1 MEKVALVTS
10 HMRVYGLNRCLRL
23 LQLPKSTFYAQ
34 KHKCSLTTRYQHLQ
48 SILHKIL
55 LKHPGYGYRRL
66 KQELCKRGIMMNHKP
81 LLKLLRLWGLNLPR
95 RIVRK
100 RLSGIETILRELG
113 SRVNLIRQVPK
124 ETWKPLHMLRT
135 DFTEIPYRG
144 GKAHL
149 IPYLDAVGKRI
160 CGYAIGT
167 EQTTALALSAYRK
180 AKRYL
185 KRKGV
190 KLENVYVHQDQ
201 GTQFTSYAYV
211 GTLANDGI
219 TLSYSR
225 KGTPQD
231 NPEME
236 SFFGRLKDEW
246 KMVFAE
252 ANSFE
257 KVERLVAKAIR
268 YYNTSRIHSELNGM
282 SPDEFSKTLPPIA

>member
-1 MEKVALVTS
+1 MASYAKE
-10 HMRVYGLNRCLRL
+10 YGLNLCLRL
-23 LQLPKSTFYAQ
+23 LSLPKSTFYAQ
-34 KHKCSLTTRYQHLQ
+34 KHKCSLTTRYQRLQ

-55 LKHPGYGYRRL
+55 KKHPGYGYRRL
-66 KQELCKRGIMMNHKP
+66 KQELRKHGIIMNHKP

-95 RIVRK
+95 RIVKK
-100 RLSGIETILRELG
+100 RRSGIETILNELG
-113 SRVNLIRQVPK
+113 SAVNLIRQVPK
-124 ETWKPLHMLRT
+124 ETWKPLHMLAT
-135 DFTEIPYRG
+135 DFTEIPYCG

-149 IPYLDAVGKRI
+149 IPYLDTVGKRI
-160 CGYAIGT
+160 CGYAFGT
-167 EQTTALALSAYRK
+167 GQTTALALTAYRK

-201 GTQFTSYAYV
+201 GAQFTSYGYV

-246 KMVFAE
+246 KTVFAE
-252 ANSFE
+252 TNSFE
-257 KVERLVAKAIR
+257 ELQRLVKKAIR
-268 YYNTSRIHSELNGM
+268 YYNTSRIHSGLNGM
-282 SPDEFSKTLPPIA
+282 NPNEFLQSLPPIA

>member
-1 MEKVALVTS
+1 MARYAKE
-10 HMRVYGLNRCLRL
+10 YGLNLCLRL
-23 LQLPKSTFYAQ
+23 ISLPKSTFYAQ

-48 SILHKIL
+48 SVFHKIL
-55 LKHPGYGYRRL
+55 KKHSGYGYRRL
-66 KQELCKRGIMMNHKP
+66 KRELKKRGITMNHKP

-95 RIVRK
+95 RIVKK
-100 RLSGIETILRELG
+100 RRSGIDTILNELG
-113 SRVNLIRQVPK
+113 SSVNLIRHIPK

-160 CGYAIGT
+160 LGYAIGQ
-167 EQTTALALSAYRK
+167 EQTTALALTAYRK

-190 KLENVYVHQDQ
+190 KLENIYVHQDQ
-201 GTQFTSYAYV
+201 GSQFTSYKYV
-211 GTLANDGI
+211 GTLAQEGV

-257 KVERLVAKAIR
+257 EVKRLVKKAIR
-268 YYNTSRIHSELNGM
+268 YYNSSRIHSRLNGM
-282 SPDEFSKTLPPIA
+282 SPDEFIHTLPPIA